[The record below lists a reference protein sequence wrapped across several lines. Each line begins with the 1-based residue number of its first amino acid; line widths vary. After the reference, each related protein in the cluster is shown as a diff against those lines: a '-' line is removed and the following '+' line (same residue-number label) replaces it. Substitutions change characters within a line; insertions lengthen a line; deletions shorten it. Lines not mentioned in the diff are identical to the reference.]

1 MALKSEIIKNNFD
14 YLEIKIKNYERQL
27 KRYKQVEK

>member
-14 YLEIKIKNYERQL
+14 YLKIKIKNYERQL

>member
-1 MALKSEIIKNNFD
+1 MALKSEIIRNNFD
-14 YLEIKIKNYERQL
+14 YLEIKTKNCERQL